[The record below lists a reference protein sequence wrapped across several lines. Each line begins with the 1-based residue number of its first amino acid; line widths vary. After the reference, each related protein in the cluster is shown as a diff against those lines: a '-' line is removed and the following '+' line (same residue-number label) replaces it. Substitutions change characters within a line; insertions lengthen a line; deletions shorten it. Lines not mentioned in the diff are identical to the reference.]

1 MAQQESEEK
10 TDNSLKPKF
19 NSILNGITAFNK
31 SKLKET
37 ETVVRHIVGIVDRG
51 KGAGPDSALNE
62 EEIKEYYDSP
72 DILQQKAQKL
82 ANLIASSKYVVV
94 HTGAG
99 ISTAAKLPDYRGPQG
114 VWTLRAK
121 GYEPQFAVTLEQAK
135 PTYSHMALNKL
146 KQKKF
151 LHFLVSTNVDGLHR
165 RSGFAADEMSE
176 LHGNAYKYCDQCG
189 SDYVRA
195 FDVTLKRNG
204 RRTGRLCQKN
214 GCDEKLRDSIINFG
228 ENLPENELNKAMEH
242 TEKADLVIMLGS
254 SMRVSPACNI
264 PALCYERKEKPGKFV
279 IVNLQKT
286 HYDDACAQSGGFRIG
301 AKIDDLFEIVM
312 QNLKLKVDPFE
323 DDAMIASISE
333 DMKKIKVDPDFKMF
347 NIVQKKV
354 KK

>member
-121 GYEPQFAVTLEQAK
+121 GYE
-135 PTYSHMALNKL
+135 
-146 KQKKF
+146 
-151 LHFLVSTNVDGLHR
+151 
-165 RSGFAADEMSE
+165 
-176 LHGNAYKYCDQCG
+176 
-189 SDYVRA
+189 
-195 FDVTLKRNG
+195 
-204 RRTGRLCQKN
+204 
-214 GCDEKLRDSIINFG
+214 
-228 ENLPENELNKAMEH
+228 
-242 TEKADLVIMLGS
+242 
-254 SMRVSPACNI
+254 
-264 PALCYERKEKPGKFV
+264 
-279 IVNLQKT
+279 
-286 HYDDACAQSGGFRIG
+286 
-301 AKIDDLFEIVM
+301 
-312 QNLKLKVDPFE
+312 
-323 DDAMIASISE
+323 
-333 DMKKIKVDPDFKMF
+333 
-347 NIVQKKV
+347 
-354 KK
+354 